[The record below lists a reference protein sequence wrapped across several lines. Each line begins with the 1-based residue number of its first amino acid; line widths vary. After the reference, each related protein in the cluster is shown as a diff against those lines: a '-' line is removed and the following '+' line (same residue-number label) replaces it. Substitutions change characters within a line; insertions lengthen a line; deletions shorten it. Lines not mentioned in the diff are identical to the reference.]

1 MTLKINEKQ
10 LKKVN
15 KINPF
20 PNLIINKKEIKIR
33 LQDNSGISNDN
44 YHSLFS
50 FSYDHK
56 SNNRFYNITKKNYFA
71 KCSINNRILNAKI
84 EKKYNNLLDRKNTE
98 NIKNKLLN
106 KAASS
111 TSDSL
116 DNSFNK
122 ELKNNYFFKS
132 FYKNKEQNDFLIIR
146 QKTFDLSRIKSSKMY
161 NKNKNNK
168 TSIQTNYKTNSVKKK
183 ESSKKY
189 QTIFSKYKIK
199 ETKDN
204 EKPQELVQNFELLSS
219 KYYINEFID
228 IENSKRLFTPRKK
241 TINKEI
247 PKMEF
252 HNKTL
257 NEKYYKTEASKNSK
271 SNTSLLMAKYV
282 QIPNIEN
289 LKNFK
294 NRHKP
299 IFFCQKDSVI
309 KNINLMIKNNKTEKN
324 FRAGAMTSKYLDK
337 KTINILFNKI
347 SSKGKEKNSF
357 FEMRYTP
364 INLNGF
370 AKIPNRLIRLDR
382 YGNKLE
388 QINDNIKNKKGDI
401 NHIYA
406 FQKLKEHMLN
416 KFSLIKKNIK

>member
-33 LQDNSGISNDN
+33 LQDNSGISND
-44 YHSLFS
+44 YYPSLFS

-71 KCSINNRILNAKI
+71 KCSINNRILNTKI

-122 ELKNNYFFKS
+122 EMKNNNFFKS

-219 KYYINEFID
+219 KYYINDIID

-247 PKMEF
+247 PKLEF

-347 SSKGKEKNSF
+347 SSKEKEKNSF

>member
-33 LQDNSGISNDN
+33 LQDNSGISND
-44 YHSLFS
+44 YYPSLFS

-71 KCSINNRILNAKI
+71 KCCINNRILNAKI

-106 KAASS
+106 KASS

-122 ELKNNYFFKS
+122 EMKNNNFFKS
-132 FYKNKEQNDFLIIR
+132 FYKDKEQNDFLIIR

-219 KYYINEFID
+219 KYY
-228 IENSKRLFTPRKK
+228 KK

-247 PKMEF
+247 PKLEF

-347 SSKGKEKNSF
+347 SSKEKEKNSF

>member
-1 MTLKINEKQ
+1 
-10 LKKVN
+10 
-15 KINPF
+15 
-20 PNLIINKKEIKIR
+20 
-33 LQDNSGISNDN
+33 
-44 YHSLFS
+44 
-50 FSYDHK
+50 
-56 SNNRFYNITKKNYFA
+56 
-71 KCSINNRILNAKI
+71 
-84 EKKYNNLLDRKNTE
+84 
-98 NIKNKLLN
+98 
-106 KAASS
+106 
-111 TSDSL
+111 
-116 DNSFNK
+116 
-122 ELKNNYFFKS
+122 
-132 FYKNKEQNDFLIIR
+132 
-146 QKTFDLSRIKSSKMY
+146 MY

-219 KYYINEFID
+219 KYYINDLID

-271 SNTSLLMAKYV
+271 SNISLLMAKYI

-347 SSKGKEKNSF
+347 SSKEKEKNSF

-416 KFSLIKKNIK
+416 KFSLIKKNI